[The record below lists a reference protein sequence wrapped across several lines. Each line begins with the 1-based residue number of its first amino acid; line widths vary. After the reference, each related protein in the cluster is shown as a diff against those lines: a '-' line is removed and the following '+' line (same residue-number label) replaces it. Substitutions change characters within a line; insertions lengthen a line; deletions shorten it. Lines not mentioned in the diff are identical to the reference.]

1 MTGLDKIINQILD
14 EANNSAS
21 KKLEDA
27 KAQAEEILNTARA
40 EAEKETEE
48 ISEKSKGNMA
58 SYEERMKSAADLK
71 RRTAILEAKQEMISD
86 VMEKAYQKFCSKQD
100 EEYFATILDMLKK
113 FVRAQDG
120 VLYFSKGDAGKIPG
134 DFEGK
139 AQAVAKEKGGTLTIS
154 KESRNI
160 DKGFVL
166 AYGGI
171 EENCSFKALFDSKK
185 DELQDKVQ
193 EALFS

>member
-21 KKLEDA
+21 GKLEEA
-27 KAQAEEILNTARA
+27 KAEAEEILKTARA

-48 ISEKSKGNMA
+48 ISSKSKTEVAN
-58 SYEERMKSAADLK
+58 YQERMKSAADLK
-71 RRTAILEAKQEMISD
+71 RRTAILEAKQEMIAD
-86 VMEKAYQKFCSKQD
+86 VMDKAYQKFCSKGD
-100 EEYFATILDMLKK
+100 GEYFDTILDMLKK
-113 FVRAQDG
+113 FALAQDG
-120 VLYFSKGDAGKIPG
+120 VLYFSPGDLQKLPG
-134 DFEGK
+134 DFE
-139 AQAVAKEKGGTLTIS
+139 AKVGAIAEDKGGTLTVS
-154 KESRNI
+154 NESRNI

-193 EALFS
+193 TVLFS

>member
-21 KKLEDA
+21 EKLEEA
-27 KAQAEEILNTARA
+27 KAQAEEILKTARA
-40 EAEKETEE
+40 EADKETEE
-48 ISEKSKGNMA
+48 ISLKSKTDMA
-58 SYEERMKSAADLK
+58 NYQDRMKSAADLK
-71 RRTAILEAKQEMISD
+71 RRTAILEAKQEMIAD
-86 VMEKAYQKFCSKQD
+86 VMGRAYQKFCSKGD
-100 EEYFATILDMLKK
+100 TEYFETILDMLRK
-113 FVRAQDG
+113 FALAQDG
-120 VLYFSKGDAGKIPG
+120 VLYFSPGDLQKLPG
-134 DFEGK
+134 DFETK
-139 AQAVAKEKGGTLTIS
+139 VQAIAKDKGGTLTIS

-193 EALFS
+193 AALFS

>member
-14 EANNSAS
+14 EANNSAG
-21 KKLEDA
+21 KKLEEA
-27 KAQAEEILNTARA
+27 KAQAEEILKTARA

-48 ISEKSKGNMA
+48 ISLKSKTDIAN
-58 SYEERMKSAADLK
+58 YQDRMKSAADLK
-71 RRTAILEAKQEMISD
+71 RRTAILKAKQELIAE
-86 VMEKAYQKFCSKQD
+86 VMDKAYQKFCSKGD
-100 EEYFATILDMLKK
+100 AEYYDTLLDMLGK
-113 FVRAQDG
+113 FALAQVG
-120 VLYFSKGDAGKIPG
+120 VLYFSPG
-134 DFEGK
+134 DLQKLPADFETK
-139 AQAVAKEKGGTLTIS
+139 VQAVAKEKGGALTIS

-193 EALFS
+193 AALFS